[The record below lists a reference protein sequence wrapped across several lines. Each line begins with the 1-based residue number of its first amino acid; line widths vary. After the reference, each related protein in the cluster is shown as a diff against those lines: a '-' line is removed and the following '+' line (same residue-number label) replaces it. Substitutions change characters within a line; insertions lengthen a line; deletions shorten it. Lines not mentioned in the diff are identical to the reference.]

1 MMAYQKMDDLFDSET
16 VQTNLLKGIK
26 FEKSLHSEET
36 FAGDGSS
43 IVARPLAG

>member
-1 MMAYQKMDDLFDSET
+1 MAYQKMDDLFDSET

-26 FEKSLHSEET
+26 FEKSLDREET